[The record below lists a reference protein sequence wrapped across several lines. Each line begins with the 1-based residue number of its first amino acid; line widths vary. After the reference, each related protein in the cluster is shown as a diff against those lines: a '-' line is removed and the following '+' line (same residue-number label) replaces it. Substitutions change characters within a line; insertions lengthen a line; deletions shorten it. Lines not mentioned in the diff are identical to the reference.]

1 MILSSILC
9 IIANF
14 MIYIVFGSFVTV
26 RGRKEGEAWSL
37 PMTTVIGFF
46 LYYSLFFFF
55 CVPMMLRF
63 QTLTSLSYLWL
74 GVIVFVMILSG
85 ILNGKTWGTKLKK
98 VCTKVKREPLFFIGF
113 AFLCLI
119 QVILVV
125 NAYNFTLDA
134 TYYVGNVATS
144 VQTDTMN
151 IYDPYTGMWQDHF
164 EMRYFFATYSMNDA
178 VMCRLTGLHALIQT
192 KTVMTATIVI
202 LIQLLYYKIAQS
214 LFCEDRKSQF
224 LMLLFMTIANFT
236 FISLYTPSNFL
247 LTRTFE
253 GKAIVGNLVLA
264 VIVYLYMLLLQTH
277 KSFRIWLMMFLVC
290 FGATTISSS
299 ANMLVP
305 AALSVLLVPLVFIKK
320 DWKIIPKYV
329 LCMLPGLIMALT
341 FVAYVKG
348 YFVIHTY

>member
-9 IIANF
+9 IILNF
-14 MIYIVFGSFVTV
+14 IMYTAFGSLVT
-26 RGRKEGEAWSL
+26 RRKKGEAWSL
-37 PMTTVIGFF
+37 PMTVIIGFF

-63 QTLTSLSYLWL
+63 QTLTSMSYLWL
-74 GVIVFVMILSG
+74 GVVVFVVLLSG
-85 ILNGKTWGTKLKK
+85 ILNGSRWYYKIKEIGA
-98 VCTKVKREPLFFIGF
+98 KVKAEPVFFVGF
-113 AFLCLI
+113 VLLCLI

-134 TYYVGNVATS
+134 TYYVGNVAAS

-178 VMCRLTGLHALIQT
+178 VMCRLTGLHALVQT
-192 KTVMTATIVI
+192 KTIMTATIII
-202 LIQLLYYKIAQS
+202 LIQLLYYKIAQA
-214 LFCEDRKSQF
+214 LFDGNRKSEL
-224 LMLLFMTIANFT
+224 LMLFFMTVANFA

-253 GKAIVGNLVLA
+253 GKAIVGNLVLVA
-264 VIVYLYMLLLQTH
+264 IVYLYMMLLQKH
-277 KSFRIWLMMFLVC
+277 QSFQIWMMLFLIC

-305 AALSVLLVPLVFIKK
+305 ATLSVLLIPLVFIKK
-320 DWKIIPKYV
+320 DWKIIPKYII
-329 LCMLPGLIMALT
+329 CMLPGLIMALT
-341 FVAYVKG
+341 YVAYVKG

>member
-9 IIANF
+9 ILLNF
-14 MIYIVFGSFVTV
+14 ILYMAFGSLVT
-26 RGRKEGEAWSL
+26 RRNKGEAWSL
-37 PMTTVIGFF
+37 PLTMIVGFF
-46 LYYSLFFFF
+46 LYYCLFFFA

-63 QTLTSLSYLWL
+63 QTLTSMSYLWL
-74 GVIVFVMILSG
+74 GIVTAVVILSSV
-85 ILNGKTWGTKLKK
+85 LNGSRWFYKIKEISLKIK
-98 VCTKVKREPLFFIGF
+98 AEPLFFTGF
-113 AFLCLI
+113 VLLCLV
-119 QVILVV
+119 QVIVV
-125 NAYNFTLDA
+125 ANAYNFTLDA

-144 VQTDTMN
+144 IQTDTMN

-178 VMCRLTGLHALIQT
+178 VMCRLTGLHALVQT
-192 KTVMTATIVI
+192 KTVMTSVI
-202 LIQLLYYKIAQS
+202 ILLIQLLYYKIAAL
-214 LFCEDRKSQF
+214 LFGEDKKARL
-224 LMLLFMTIANFT
+224 LMLLLMSVANFT

-253 GKAIVGNLVLA
+253 GKAIVGNLVLTA
-264 VIVYLYMLLLQTH
+264 IVYIYMLLLENH
-277 KSFRIWLMMFLVC
+277 KSFRTWLILFLIC

-305 AALSVLLVPLVFIKK
+305 AALSVLLVPLILIKK
-320 DWKIIPKYV
+320 DLRILPKYI

-348 YFVIHTY
+348 YFVFHTY